1 MAKVTDVVKGAWA
14 HREIL
19 VSLLDEQGMAG
30 EQFRKLRVK
39 LRALKT
45 ATGGSLVSVVITSPL
60 TGEGKTACAANL
72 AITLSREKGSRVLL
86 MDCDARKPRIHE
98 FLEVTPEHGLLDV
111 LDGHCTDAEATVSM
125 PGGTL
130 DVISMASAYNANGH
144 GRPTELPLE
153 RLKKRIA
160 ELTPSYDFIVVDA
173 PPLLPTADAG
183 GLVNICDGA
192 LLVVRA
198 GTTPR
203 PAVTRALASMDK
215 AKLIGFLL
223 NGVPERGM
231 GRYYYKYYS
240 EKEPSKD

>member
-1 MAKVTDVVKGAWA
+1 
-14 HREIL
+14 
-19 VSLLDEQGMAG
+19 MAG

-45 ATGGSLVSVVITSPL
+45 ATGGSLVSVVVTSPL
-60 TGEGKTACAANL
+60 MGEGKTACAANL
-72 AITLSREKGSRVLL
+72 AVTLSREKGSRVLL
-86 MDCDARKPRIHE
+86 VDCDARKPRIHE
-98 FLEVTPEHGLLDV
+98 FLEVMPDKGLLEV
-111 LDGHCTDAEATVSM
+111 LDGECTADEAAIAM

-130 DVISMASAYNANGH
+130 EVISMATAFNVNGH
-144 GRPTELPLE
+144 GRATELPMQRFKE
-153 RLKKRIA
+153 CLKG
-160 ELTPSYDFIVVDA
+160 LTSRYDFIVVDA

-198 GTTPR
+198 GATPR

-215 AKLIGFLL
+215 NKLIGFLL
-223 NGVPERGM
+223 NDVPEKGM

-240 EKEPSKD
+240 DKEPEKKK